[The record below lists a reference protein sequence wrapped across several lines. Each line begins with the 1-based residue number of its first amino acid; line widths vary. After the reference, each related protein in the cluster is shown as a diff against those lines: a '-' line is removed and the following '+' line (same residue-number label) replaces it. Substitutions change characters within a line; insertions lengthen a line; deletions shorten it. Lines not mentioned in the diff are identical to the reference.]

1 MKKPLLLIICA
12 ALLVG
17 CQSGKIDR
25 EALVTR
31 NNPHV
36 DSINP
41 LHSLN
46 LGNGEFTVTLD
57 ATGLQTFPEHY
68 KDGLS
73 LGSYSEWSWHSFP
86 NTEGYTHAETL
97 ENHPLPG
104 HPEGVYSVQVG
115 HGQPARNQ
123 AAADWIR
130 SNPHRVHLGNFGFAG
145 MNVEDITEVD
155 QTLDMWDGVL
165 NSQFKFRGRPVAVQ
179 TVSAGDEDLVA
190 AKITSQELIP
200 VIIRFP
206 YPTGGHTDDA
216 SDWNSVDKHN
226 TEVVSLEAD
235 NAIVKRVI
243 DETVYYANISW
254 TGASFSADAENHQLT
269 LTPSQAE
276 WSFSIGYTPDQPSKA
291 AMGFKQ
297 AAASGKKMW
306 NDYWKTSGVVDF
318 SLCTNEA
325 APLLERRV
333 VLSQYL
339 MRVQEAQ
346 NYPPAETGMT
356 YNSWFGKFHLEMVM
370 WHSFHYATWGKADL
384 LEKQLKWF
392 KTAMPEARKIAER
405 QGFSGVRWMKMT
417 DPTALEAPSD
427 IGSFIIWQQP
437 HPIYM
442 AELIYRDNPSQEV
455 IDEYYDMVQQTAQF
469 MGEFVSYDSEKDRY
483 FIEGACAASESLNEK
498 STINPTLELS
508 YWHFGLKVAQQWR
521 ERKGE
526 PRDEKW
532 DDILNKL
539 STLPLSPDG
548 IYMSAE
554 KGPGVPDFENQ
565 TIEIELGH
573 APAGG
578 YVNAQRAKTVVVSF
592 KDLPEGRNPQYIRGT
607 SNENLLAFGM
617 LPECRLFTLENMQK
631 TAIRASENWNW
642 NGGNWSW
649 NYPTFAMNATRC
661 GLSDIAVRAITMN
674 NRDELLLPSGNNYRS
689 STLRM
694 YLPGNGGLLMA
705 VGMMCAGWDGCTEE
719 NPGFP
724 KDGTWNVRWEG
735 LQPLP

>member
-1 MKKPLLLIICA
+1 MKKPLLLIFCA
-12 ALLVG
+12 AILAG
-17 CQSGKIDR
+17 CNSDKIDR

-31 NNPHV
+31 NNPYV
-36 DSINP
+36 DSVNP

-46 LGNGEFTVTLD
+46 VGNGAFTATLD
-57 ATGLQTFPEHY
+57 ATGLQTFPEYY

-73 LGSYSEWSWHSFP
+73 LGTYSEWAWHSFH
-86 NTEGYTHAETL
+86 NVEGYTHEETL

-104 HPEGVYSVQVG
+104 HPEGIYSVQVG
-115 HGQPARNQ
+115 YGQDARSQ
-123 AAADWIR
+123 AAADWVR
-130 SNPHRVHLGNFGFAG
+130 ANPHRLHLGNFGFAG
-145 MNVEDITEVD
+145 MKVEDITEVS
-155 QTLDMWDGVL
+155 QTLDMWNGVL
-165 NSQFKFRGRPVAVQ
+165 NSEFKFRGTPVQVQ
-179 TVSAGDEDLVA
+179 TVSAGDQDLIA
-190 AKITSQELIP
+190 ASINSQELIP
-200 VIIRFP
+200 VTFRFP
-206 YPTGGHTDDA
+206 YPTGGHTDDG
-216 SDWNSVDKHN
+216 SDWNSADKHS
-226 TEVVSLEAD
+226 TEIISLGEG
-235 NAIVKRVI
+235 NAVIKRNI
-243 DETVYYANISW
+243 DESEYFVNLSW
-254 TGASFSADAENHQLT
+254 VNATLEQSEEHILT
-269 LTPSQAE
+269 LTPAE
-276 WSFSIGYTPDQPSKA
+276 ESWNFSIAYTPEAPVA
-291 AMGFKQ
+291 AAVGFKQ

-306 NDYWKTSGVVDF
+306 NEYWNTSGVIDF
-318 SLCTNEA
+318 SHCTNEA
-325 APLLERRV
+325 APLLEKRV

-346 NYPPAETGMT
+346 SYPPAETGMT
-356 YNSWFGKFHLEMVM
+356 YNSWYGKFHLEMVM

-384 LEKQLKWF
+384 LEKQLQWF
-392 KTAMPEARKIAER
+392 KSVMPEARKIAER

-442 AELIYRDNPSQEV
+442 AELIYRDNPSDEV
-455 IDEYYDMVQQTAQF
+455 IEEYYDMVQQTAAF
-469 MGEFVSYDSEKDRY
+469 MGEFVSYDSDKDRY
-483 FIEGACAASESLNEK
+483 FIEGACAASESLNEN
-498 STINPTLELS
+498 STINPSLELS
-508 YWHFGLKVAQQWR
+508 YWHFGLKVAQEWR

-539 STLPLSPDG
+539 SPLALSPDG

-554 KGPGVPDFENQ
+554 KGPGVPNFEDR

-578 YVNAQRAKTVVVSF
+578 YVNAQRSKTVVVSF
-592 KDLPEGRNPQYIRGT
+592 DDLPEGRNPEYIRGT

-631 TAIRASENWNW
+631 TAIRASENYNW
-642 NGGNWSW
+642 DGGSWSW

-661 GLSDIAVRAITMN
+661 GLSDIAVKAITMN
-674 NRDELLLPSGNNYRS
+674 NRDDLLLPSGNNYRS
-689 STLRM
+689 TTLRM

-724 KDGTWNVRWEG
+724 KDGTWDVRWEG